1 MSADSPPPAPRR
13 AWCWRGGP
21 PRSAT
26 HHRSSQDE
34 TESHGLFA
42 SLRGNRWTA
51 IFGSAAVQPSAV
63 SAGMPLLPAV
73 LLARLTG
80 LASEAPEASSSG
92 VDECHLLNLAT
103 RAGISRSR
111 HV

>member
-13 AWCWRGGP
+13 AWCWRGGL

-92 VDECHLLNLAT
+92 VDEHLLNLAT